1 MVPSVPKRLASDDP
15 RDLVRAERDIQQRL
29 GDRSLDFEALAMVS
43 NIYRAANVVR
53 SHMERTVLAAEQ
65 LSWAAFATLWVLW
78 VWGDMETR
86 QIASEIGVS
95 KATMSGVVTT
105 LERRGLVTRE
115 SHASD
120 GRLVVVAMTT
130 AGIELIE
137 RVFPTFN
144 EQEAAVTAGMTA
156 TQRKHFAPA
165 LRAIQRT
172 VSPDDA

>member
-1 MVPSVPKRLASDDP
+1 VPKRLATDNE
-15 RDLVRAERDIQQRL
+15 RDLVRAERDIQRKL

-53 SHMERTVLAAEQ
+53 AHMERNVLAAEQ

-86 QIASEIGVS
+86 QIAAEIGVS

-105 LERRGLVTRE
+105 LERRGLVARE
-115 SHASD
+115 THATD
-120 GRLVVVAMTT
+120 GRLVVVSMT
-130 AGIELIE
+130 ADGIALIE
-137 RVFPTFN
+137 RVFPAFN
-144 EQEAAVTAGMTA
+144 AHEAQVTAGLT
-156 TQRKHFAPA
+156 TSQRKHLAPA

-172 VSPDDA
+172 VAPGDT